1 MENVKS
7 CSLAELENMEQETY
21 QLLDIRSME
30 AFDHGHL
37 KDALNIPAN
46 ELIERKDELQTEKK
60 IVHFFIDCMK
70 RHFNL
75 LIRTIFGNYFYM
87 LKKIIIFVVIITY
100 IILKKE

>member
-46 ELIERKDELQTEKK
+46 ELLS
-60 IVHFFIDCMK
+60 
-70 RHFNL
+70 
-75 LIRTIFGNYFYM
+75 
-87 LKKIIIFVVIITY
+87 
-100 IILKKE
+100 

>member
-46 ELIERKDELQTEKK
+46 ELIERKDELQIEN
-60 IVHFFIDCMK
+60 CC
-70 RHFNL
+70 L
-75 LIRTIFGNYFYM
+75 YFRR
-87 LKKIIIFVVIITY
+87 KGFHVDGKTVPGT
-100 IILKKE
+100 

>member
-37 KDALNIPAN
+37 KDALNIPVIQN
-46 ELIERKDELQTEKK
+46 TSDRKKDHCILP
-60 IVHFFIDCMK
+60 K
-70 RHFNL
+70 RCDQYRSG
-75 LIRTIFGNYFYM
+75 RTAFRVWI
-87 LKKIIIFVVIITY
+87 
-100 IILKKE
+100 